1 LQITHAAINSPLF
14 VRRSAPL
21 SEPIHSLHVIFCGT
35 VQGVG
40 FRYAAQQLA
49 SVYPKIT
56 GVVRNLP
63 DGSVEL
69 TAEGSKCDIEAYL
82 SDIQDRM
89 RYYISDISAVWGVTN
104 ERHAG
109 FSIAL

>member
-1 LQITHAAINSPLF
+1 
-14 VRRSAPL
+14 L

-40 FRYAAQQLA
+40 FRYTAQRLA
-49 SVYPKIT
+49 SAYPKIT

-63 DGSVEL
+63 DGNVEL
-69 TAEGSKCDIEAYL
+69 AAEGPKYDIEAYL
-82 SDIQDRM
+82 LDIQDKM
-89 RYYISDISAVWGVTN
+89 QDYISGISTVWGVTDK
-104 ERHAG
+104 RHAG